1 MNYEDVKAKLLWNWT
16 HDEPVASE
24 IYTDDAL
31 LEFPQSGEKF
41 RGKENF
47 ITWRREHPAQTIEFE
62 LRSIR
67 GEGDT
72 WVAEGRVESTVAC
85 PSPGWTSCT
94 FAATWSTARRSI
106 RAIHSRRLRRERR
119 TPSALNS
126 MQRRGFLSES
136 RRQVASDLQGVI
148 RWIRSVAVALPRC

>member
-1 MNYEDVKAKLLWNWT
+1 MNYEDVKAKLLWNWS

-41 RGKENF
+41 RGKKNF
-47 ITWRREHPAQTIEFE
+47 ITWRSEHSAQAIEFE

-72 WVAEGRVESTVAC
+72 WIAEGRVEVDGGEPASFVDVLHFRGDLVDRETIYQGDPFPASEARA
-85 PSPGWTSCT
+85 PYAEPTELDATPGLPVRIK
-94 FAATWSTARRSI
+94 AAGN
-106 RAIHSRRLRRERR
+106 E
-119 TPSALNS
+119 
-126 MQRRGFLSES
+126 
-136 RRQVASDLQGVI
+136 
-148 RWIRSVAVALPRC
+148 

>member
-24 IYTDDAL
+24 IYTDDPL

-72 WVAEGRVESTVAC
+72 WVAEGRVEVDGGVPIPWVDILHFRGDLVHRETIYQGDPFP
-85 PSPGWTSCT
+85 PSEARAPYAERTELDATPGLPIRVK
-94 FAATWSTARRSI
+94 AA
-106 RAIHSRRLRRERR
+106 
-119 TPSALNS
+119 
-126 MQRRGFLSES
+126 GSE
-136 RRQVASDLQGVI
+136 
-148 RWIRSVAVALPRC
+148 

>member
-1 MNYEDVKAKLLWNWT
+1 MWNWT
-16 HDEPVASE
+16 HDEPAASE

-47 ITWRREHPAQTIEFE
+47 ITWRSAHPAQAIEFE

-72 WVAEGRVESTVAC
+72 WVAEGKLEVDGGAPMPFVEILHFSGNLVD
-85 PSPGWTSCT
+85 
-94 FAATWSTARRSI
+94 
-106 RAIHSRRLRRERR
+106 RETIYMGEPF
-119 TPSALNS
+119 TPSEARAPYAEHTELEPTPGLPL
-126 MQRRGFLSES
+126 RIKAAG
-136 RRQVASDLQGVI
+136 SD
-148 RWIRSVAVALPRC
+148 R

>member
-1 MNYEDVKAKLLWNWT
+1 MNYEGVKAKLLWNWT

-41 RGKENF
+41 RGKESF
-47 ITWRREHPAQTIEFE
+47 ITWRSEHPAQAIEFE

-72 WVAEGRVESTVAC
+72 WVAEGRVEVDGGAPMPFVEILHFSGDFVDRETIYMGEPFP
-85 PSPGWTSCT
+85 PSEARAPYAERTELDATPGLPMRIK
-94 FAATWSTARRSI
+94 AA
-106 RAIHSRRLRRERR
+106 
-119 TPSALNS
+119 
-126 MQRRGFLSES
+126 GSE
-136 RRQVASDLQGVI
+136 
-148 RWIRSVAVALPRC
+148 